1 MLHKDTSGREIRSFY
16 SFSAFSTDDCKSRL
30 SRSRGHFMLQL
41 SMSNDFEALI
51 DSYEPIL
58 SWNVFDIYTL
68 PSLHLSNETR
78 GAKSLTS
85 TGSEPFTRGRI

>member
-51 DSYEPIL
+51 
-58 SWNVFDIYTL
+58 
-68 PSLHLSNETR
+68 
-78 GAKSLTS
+78 
-85 TGSEPFTRGRI
+85 GRIDPYVGRWVKNEMFKTDIFCEENLRPRYGA